1 MWKFLLEGE
10 KKMKEKIKKLLKR
23 ILIKCVLNHLCDFI
37 MLYIACVYPTHT
49 IAIHILMTNPYS
61 MMFFHFCIYRISIVV
76 VNIIK
81 QICIMY
87 EKKINNNHD

>member
-1 MWKFLLEGE
+1 
-10 KKMKEKIKKLLKR
+10 MKEKIKKLLKR

-61 MMFFHFCIYRISIVV
+61 IMFLHFGLFRIFIIV

-81 QICIMY
+81 QIWIMY
-87 EKKINNNHD
+87 EHFHNNHN

>member
-1 MWKFLLEGE
+1 
-10 KKMKEKIKKLLKR
+10 MKEKIKKLLKR

-61 MMFFHFCIYRISIVV
+61 MMFLHFGLFRIFIIV

-81 QICIMY
+81 QIWIMY
-87 EKKINNNHD
+87 EHFHNNHN